1 MSAYG
6 RKLPLARNLLDC
18 PVTAQSG
25 LRRIADTGHT
35 METARLQ
42 RWASFAELVGTG
54 AVVVSLLFVAYS
66 INRNTKELQAANEN
80 FLYGIQEARRGDEA
94 TNPQLAGLVIKAQD
108 GESLTPSERR
118 QYFSHIVRG
127 LNVWE
132 MAYKRY
138 QDGLLPEERWAGW
151 DNMYADQARRDF
163 PYEWWLEVRSWYA
176 DDFATHV
183 DSAYARD

>member
-1 MSAYG
+1 M
-6 RKLPLARNLLDC
+6 
-18 PVTAQSG
+18 
-25 LRRIADTGHT
+25 
-35 METARLQ
+35 
-42 RWASFAELVGTG
+42 
-54 AVVVSLLFVAYS
+54 
-66 INRNTKELQAANEN
+66 
-80 FLYGIQEARRGDEA
+80 
-94 TNPQLAGLVIKAQD
+94 
-108 GESLTPSERR
+108 
-118 QYFSHIVRG
+118 RG

-176 DDFATHV
+176 DDFVTHV